1 MPGKAFV
8 DPLEEEADA
17 AEASVVGKRSGEL
30 AERVGKA
37 REEQTEEVE
46 VQEPDDDEEEEA
58 AAKTRAEKR
67 SERGRNR
74 VSARERAAAAEARA
88 EVLREQLEA
97 ERSQR
102 AQTRPAE
109 TQQNNSEVV
118 RHEKRY
124 LDITAEQKR
133 LFNEY
138 QSARDLTPA
147 QEAEF
152 ERRAHVLEVQKN
164 NALADMREAH
174 LAPQRAQAERERAQA
189 ARAPDVYANPRALEY
204 AAGEF
209 RKRIALGEAD
219 TPELHDAVCE
229 EARQVIL
236 GKRPAPDAAQRA
248 RATGMGNGARAPM
261 SGQQPVRL
269 SMPKGSPMY
278 RMAVA
283 AYPNDDPGVACQKWA
298 NKHGK
303 SYNEAISKRA

>member
-8 DPLEEEADA
+8 DPIEEEADA
-17 AEASVVGKRSGEL
+17 AEAAVVGKRSGEL
-30 AERVGKA
+30 AERMSKA

-88 EVLREQLEA
+88 QVLEEQLA
-97 ERSQR
+97 AARNAPSR
-102 AQTRPAE
+102 ATE
-109 TQQNNSEVV
+109 TQPNNSGEIA
-118 RHEKRY
+118 RLEQKY
-124 LDITAEQKR
+124 ESILAEQER

-138 QSARDLTPA
+138 QRATNLTPA
-147 QEAEF
+147 QEADFKQRAARLEF
-152 ERRAHVLEVQKN
+152 QKT
-164 NALADMREAH
+164 AAVVEIREAH
-174 LAPQRAQAERERAQA
+174 QAPQRRAEEHKRSMA
-189 ARAPDVYANPRALEY
+189 ARAPDVYANPTALAY
-204 AAGEF
+204 AAGEYQ
-209 RKRIALGEAD
+209 KRLAMGEPD
-219 TPELHDAVCE
+219 SQELHDAACE

-261 SGQQPVRL
+261 GGQQPVRL